1 MTSQTTNNKT
11 RQLSRLLPA
20 AFLLLGHVF
29 SNATASMNADQGFVS
44 LKLNSRRAELDRRRR
59 ERKLIAVANDNDN
72 DNGNGNAND
81 MVKEENEEEYR
92 LRRREEA
99 VQVGALFEVSLVVE
113 LLNSCIVELL
123 NC

>member
-59 ERKLIAVANDNDN
+59 ERKLIAVANDNG
-72 DNGNGNAND
+72 NGNGNAND

-113 LLNSCIVELL
+113 LLNC
-123 NC
+123 